1 MAAHTPILG
10 KIRPLSQAQI
20 RTAVDGISLFG

>member
-1 MAAHTPILG
+1 MNVHPPIRRN
-10 KIRPLSQAQI
+10 IRPLSPVQI